1 MMSSPQPFVPFGSP
15 PELTATQ
22 AANLTLAL
30 VQAMKESTA
39 NIQLPDVASAGF
51 SMVVGIIKGK
61 FGMLATI
68 PELVWAI
75 ANRDWTK
82 VQGIVFDQVMS
93 IASLDDLLSLAEAI
107 KTVDNGR
114 AYASLMKNIDYK
126 RALNKFD

>member
-1 MMSSPQPFVPFGSP
+1 MSSPQPFVPFGNP
-15 PELTATQ
+15 PQLTATQ
-22 AANLTLAL
+22 AANLTIAL

-51 SMVVGIIKGK
+51 SVVAGIVKGK
-61 FGMLATI
+61 FGLLATI
-68 PELVWAI
+68 PELVWAV

-82 VQGIVFDQVMS
+82 VQDIIFDQVMS

-114 AYASLMKNIDYK
+114 AYASLMKNINYK
-126 RALNKFD
+126 RALDKFD